1 MMTPR
6 GFLTDE
12 GVGRSLA
19 VMGRVATRA
28 ANLRKM
34 AWLVLVPR
42 MAKAVPYLSYIVVS
56 ATKTT

>member
-34 AWLVLVPR
+34 AWLVPR
-42 MAKAVPYLSYIVVS
+42 MAKAVPYLGYTVVA